1 MKQRG
6 FLRAVALLLA
16 GCCLLLAGCTSRIIQ
31 EDRLQDNL
39 PVLDPEDGVA
49 RDISVVLYYRLTGEA
64 YLVPVTRN
72 ISARANERTETA
84 MIRTLLEGVPQQSLS
99 GNVSATFPEGTKLVD
114 VSRDSGILYVTLS
127 REFLDT
133 SNVEAV
139 RQATSSYGN
148 TPEGQQRAQQAI
160 QLATEEMYLMRRMGV
175 YSLVNTLCEYSREQ
189 IRVQI
194 LVDVDGSGEGER
206 LPLEEMGLDPWEKGS
221 DLIEPLEYEADAVVT
236 PERIVSCML
245 SRMVSGEYE
254 MAYVLFMEAPVAG
267 VTKPTY
273 ANFESEIL
281 GLGNVTGFEIL
292 SSQEQKDGSYSVWV
306 NLDFRT
312 AAGEQCRIQ
321 DAQITLRKEG
331 DLYKI
336 GYGSFKSILEG
347 AA

>member
-1 MKQRG
+1 MTQRR
-6 FLRAVALLLA
+6 FLRAAALLLSV
-16 GCCLLLAGCTSRIIQ
+16 GCLLLAGCSSRIIQ
-31 EDRLQDNL
+31 EDRFQDDL

-72 ISARANERTETA
+72 ISVRANERTETA

-99 GNVSATFPEGTKLVD
+99 GNVSATFPEGTSLVE
-114 VSRDSGILYVTLS
+114 VSQDSGIIYVTLS
-127 REFLDT
+127 KEFLST
-133 SNVEAV
+133 ANVEAV
-139 RQATSSYGN
+139 KQATSSYGN

-160 QLATEEMYLMRRMGV
+160 ALATEEMYLLRRMGV

-189 IRVQI
+189 LRVQV
-194 LVDVDGSGEGER
+194 LVDVDGTGEGER
-206 LPLEEMGLDPWEKGS
+206 LPLKEMGLDPWEKGS
-221 DLIEPLEYEADAVVT
+221 DLIEPLEFEADAVVT
-236 PERIVSCML
+236 PERIVNCML
-245 SRMVSGEYE
+245 SRMVSGEFE

-273 ANFESEIL
+273 ANFESEML

-292 SSQEQKDGSYSVWV
+292 SSQEQSDGSYSIWV

-312 AAGEQCRIQ
+312 AAGEQCHIQ
-321 DAQITLRKEG
+321 DAQIILRKEG

>member
-72 ISARANERTETA
+72 ISVRANERTETA

-206 LPLEEMGLDPWEKGS
+206 LPLEEMGLD
-221 DLIEPLEYEADAVVT
+221 
-236 PERIVSCML
+236 
-245 SRMVSGEYE
+245 
-254 MAYVLFMEAPVAG
+254 
-267 VTKPTY
+267 
-273 ANFESEIL
+273 L
-281 GLGNVTGFEIL
+281 G
-292 SSQEQKDGSYSVWV
+292 K
-306 NLDFRT
+306 R
-312 AAGEQCRIQ
+312 AAI
-321 DAQITLRKEG
+321 
-331 DLYKI
+331 
-336 GYGSFKSILEG
+336 
-347 AA
+347 

>member
-1 MKQRG
+1 
-6 FLRAVALLLA
+6 
-16 GCCLLLAGCTSRIIQ
+16 
-31 EDRLQDNL
+31 
-39 PVLDPEDGVA
+39 
-49 RDISVVLYYRLTGEA
+49 
-64 YLVPVTRN
+64 
-72 ISARANERTETA
+72 
-84 MIRTLLEGVPQQSLS
+84 
-99 GNVSATFPEGTKLVD
+99 
-114 VSRDSGILYVTLS
+114 
-127 REFLDT
+127 
-133 SNVEAV
+133 
-139 RQATSSYGN
+139 
-148 TPEGQQRAQQAI
+148 
-160 QLATEEMYLMRRMGV
+160 
-175 YSLVNTLCEYSREQ
+175 
-189 IRVQI
+189 
-194 LVDVDGSGEGER
+194 
-206 LPLEEMGLDPWEKGS
+206 
-221 DLIEPLEYEADAVVT
+221 
-236 PERIVSCML
+236 ML

-254 MAYVLFMEAPVAG
+254 MAYVLFMEAPVVG